1 MKQFMKKHDIW
12 LRLLS
17 ILLAFVLWI
26 VVRDIENPIKPTTIH
41 DVPVKLTGTEQLMNN
56 YNLSVIEYTTT
67 IDVRVEGP
75 NNEITDSTFRK
86 KVSATIDVSGITD
99 GAGEYALT
107 PQITTESYNVD
118 STGTEPSTV
127 RVLVDKVTSET
138 VPVRVE
144 TTGTAADGSRPG
156 TPEPTTTKEVT
167 ISGPEA
173 ELKEVAYAYGTIDV
187 TGKSSTF
194 TGDCS
199 IALYNDAGEP
209 ITGTHVTCQTDT
221 VTVRVPIY
229 PVESVPLT
237 VSLTDGETLKE
248 EQVNVSINPSSIT
261 LIGDQKTLAGITEIN
276 LGTIAL
282 DDVRTGVPVEMEIPL
297 PEGVRLDNGQPST
310 AEVTISVK
318 EQEDVSTRKI
328 QVTKFVPTDTA
339 QSQTPYSVSV
349 LTESVEIELRGSE
362 SALKQ
367 VDINSLSIGLTFDSV
382 SLGLGTHKVKGIVA
396 ATGLPSGVTLVSGD
410 VEVEIEITGPGGEQ
424 TVTPPEATDTTQDG
438 GEDMAQGGGADTDA
452 VPPEEGGDGT

>member
-1 MKQFMKKHDIW
+1 MKQFMKKHDMW

-17 ILLAFVLWI
+17 LLLAFVLWI
-26 VVRDIENPIKPTTIH
+26 VVRDIENPIKPTIIH
-41 DVPVKLTGTEQLMNN
+41 DVSVKLVGTEQLMSS
-56 YNLSVIEYTTT
+56 YDLSVIEYTTS

-86 KVSATIDVSGITD
+86 KVTATVDVSDITD

-107 PQITTESYNVD
+107 PQISTGSYNVD
-118 STGTEPSTV
+118 SIGTEPATV
-127 RVLVDKVTSET
+127 RVLVDKVTTAS

-144 TTGTAADGSRPG
+144 TTGTVADGSRPG

-167 ISGPEA
+167 ISGPAA
-173 ELKEVAYAYGTIDV
+173 ELQEVAYAYGTIDV
-187 TGKSSTF
+187 SGKSSTF
-194 TGDCS
+194 TGECS

-221 VTVRVPIY
+221 ITVRVPIY

-248 EQVNVSINPSSIT
+248 DQVDVSINPSSIT

-282 DDVRTGVPVEMEIPL
+282 DDARTGVPVEMEIPL
-297 PEGVRLDNGQPST
+297 PEGVRLDSGQPST

-318 EQEDVSTRKI
+318 EQENVSTRKV

-339 QSQTPYSVSV
+339 QEETPYSVSV
-349 LTESVEIELRGSE
+349 LTESIEIELRGSE
-362 SALKQ
+362 SALDL
-367 VDINSLSIGLTFDSV
+367 VDVNSLSIGLTFDSV
-382 SLGLGTHKVKGIVA
+382 SLGLGTHKVKGQVA
-396 ATGLPSGVTLVSGD
+396 ATGLPAGVSLVGSE
-410 VEVEIEITGPGGEQ
+410 VVVEIEITVTDGEE
-424 TVTPPEATDTTQDG
+424 TVSPPDTTGPADTPQD
-438 GEDMAQGGGADTDA
+438 GGADTDA
-452 VPPEEGGDGT
+452 VAPEEGGDGT

>member
-26 VVRDIENPIKPTTIH
+26 VVRDIENPIKPTIIR
-41 DVPVKLTGTEQLMNN
+41 DVPVKLVGTEQLMNN

-107 PQITTESYNVD
+107 PQITTGSYNVD

-127 RVLVDKVTSET
+127 RVLVDKVTTET

-194 TGDCS
+194 TGECS

-221 VTVRVPIY
+221 ITVRVPIY

-248 EQVNVSINPSSIT
+248 DQVNVSINPSSIT

-318 EQEDVSTRKI
+318 EQENVSTRKI

-339 QSQTPYSVSV
+339 QAQTPYSVSV

-362 SALKQ
+362 SALQQ
-367 VDINSLSIGLTFDSV
+367 VDLNSLSIGLTFDSV
-382 SLGLGTHKVKGIVA
+382 SLGLGTHRVKGVVA
-396 ATGLPSGVTLVSGD
+396 ATGLPSGVTLVGGD
-410 VEVEIEITGPGGEQ
+410 VEVEIEITGPDGEE
-424 TVTPPEATDTTQDG
+424 TVTPPDTTDTTDATQD
-438 GEDMAQGGGADTDA
+438 DGADTDA
-452 VPPEEGGDGT
+452 VPSEKGGDGI

>member
-1 MKQFMKKHDIW
+1 MKKHDIW

-26 VVRDIENPIKPTTIH
+26 VVRDIENPIKPTIIR
-41 DVPVKLTGTEQLMNN
+41 DVPVKLVGTEQLMNN

-107 PQITTESYNVD
+107 PQITTGSYNVD

-127 RVLVDKVTSET
+127 RVLVDKVTTET

-194 TGDCS
+194 TGECS

-221 VTVRVPIY
+221 ITVRVPIY

-248 EQVNVSINPSSIT
+248 DQVNVSINPSSIT

-318 EQEDVSTRKI
+318 EQENVSTRKI

-339 QSQTPYSVSV
+339 QAQTPYSVSV

-362 SALKQ
+362 SALQQ
-367 VDINSLSIGLTFDSV
+367 VDLNSLSIGLTFDSV
-382 SLGLGTHKVKGIVA
+382 SLGLGTHRVKGVVA
-396 ATGLPSGVTLVSGD
+396 ATGLPSGVTLVGGD
-410 VEVEIEITGPGGEQ
+410 VEVEIEITGPDGEE
-424 TVTPPEATDTTQDG
+424 TVTPPDTTDTTDATQD
-438 GEDMAQGGGADTDA
+438 DGADTDA
-452 VPPEEGGDGT
+452 VPSEEGGDGT

>member
-17 ILLAFVLWI
+17 LLLAFVLWI
-26 VVRDIENPIKPTTIH
+26 VVRDIENPSKQTIIR
-41 DVPVKLTGTEQLMNN
+41 DVEVKLSGTEQLMNN
-56 YNLSVIEYTTT
+56 YGLSVIEYTTA
-67 IDVRVEGP
+67 IDVEVEGP

-86 KVSATIDVSGITD
+86 KVSATIDVSDITD

-107 PQITTESYNVD
+107 PQITTGSYNVD
-118 STGTEPSTV
+118 SVNTEPATV
-127 RVLVDKVTSET
+127 RVLVDKVTSIS

-144 TTGTAADGSRPG
+144 TTGTVADGSRAG

-173 ELKEVAYAYGTIDV
+173 ELQEVAYAYGTIDV

-194 TGDCS
+194 TGECS

-209 ITGTHVTCQTDT
+209 ITGTHVTSQTDT
-221 VTVRVPIY
+221 ITVRVPIY

-237 VSLTDGETLKE
+237 VTLTDGETLKE
-248 EQVNVSINPSSIT
+248 EQVDVSINPSSIT

-282 DDVRTGVPVEMEIPL
+282 DDARTGVPVEMEIPL
-297 PEGVRLDNGQPST
+297 PEGVRLDSGQPST

-318 EQEDVSTRKI
+318 AQESVSTRKV

-339 QSQTPYSVSV
+339 QEQTPYSVSV

-367 VDINSLSIGLTFDSV
+367 VDVNSLSIGLTFDSV
-382 SLGLGTHKVKGIVA
+382 SLGLGTHKVKGQVA
-396 ATGLPSGVTLVSGD
+396 ATGLPAGVTLVGSD
-410 VEVEIEITGPGGEQ
+410 AEVEIEITGPGGEEA
-424 TVTPPEATDTTQDG
+424 VTPPDENDSAQE
-438 GEDMAQGGGADTDA
+438 GETVDIGAA
-452 VPPEEGGDGT
+452 PPEEGGDGT

>member
-107 PQITTESYNVD
+107 PQITTGSYNVD

-367 VDINSLSIGLTFDSV
+367 VDINSLSIGLTFYSV

>member
-26 VVRDIENPIKPTTIH
+26 VVRDIENPIKPTIIR
-41 DVPVKLTGTEQLMNN
+41 DVPVKLVGTEQLMNN

-107 PQITTESYNVD
+107 PQITTGSYNVD

-127 RVLVDKVTSET
+127 RVLVDKVTTET

-194 TGDCS
+194 TGECS

-221 VTVRVPIY
+221 ITVRVPIY

-248 EQVNVSINPSSIT
+248 DQVNVSINPSSIT

-318 EQEDVSTRKI
+318 EQENVSTRKI

-339 QSQTPYSVSV
+339 QAQTPYSVSV

-362 SALKQ
+362 SALQQ
-367 VDINSLSIGLTFDSV
+367 VDLNSLSIGLTFDSV
-382 SLGLGTHKVKGIVA
+382 SLGLGTHRVKGVVA
-396 ATGLPSGVTLVSGD
+396 ATGLPSGVTLVGGD
-410 VEVEIEITGPGGEQ
+410 VEVEIEITGPDGEE
-424 TVTPPEATDTTQDG
+424 TVTPPDTTDTTDATQD
-438 GEDMAQGGGADTDA
+438 DGADTDA
-452 VPPEEGGDGT
+452 VPSEEGGDGT